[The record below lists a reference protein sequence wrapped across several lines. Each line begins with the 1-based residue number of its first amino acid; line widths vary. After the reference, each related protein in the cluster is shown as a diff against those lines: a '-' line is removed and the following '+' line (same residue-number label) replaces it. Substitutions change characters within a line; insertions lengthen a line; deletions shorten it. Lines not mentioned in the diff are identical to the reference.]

1 MKKTI
6 SLILLA
12 AIFATSNAFA
22 FDNCKDVYE
31 GKFLRRESRRAKT
44 SAIAVWVA
52 AVAVSPI
59 VTPLGAAAFGS
70 AAVILLGSGEG
81 MHWANHKR
89 LLLPHEVKELML
101 MDQAINPD
109 KPLHLKK
116 QKPNERIFRRT
127 VGYDIT
133 FSAETKKDL
142 MEKFVMHLKNKARR
156 QGAGAA
162 QVDDI
167 TTESVS
173 ATIAKLNN
181 AGKALCTHE
190 NGSERALMM
199 FKFENVILWDMEESG
214 KEATSELF

>member
-1 MKKTI
+1 MLVYKWLPTI
-6 SLILLA
+6 RCSHTGSTLLRFYFA
-12 AIFATSNAFA
+12 RIFFLNFA
-22 FDNCKDVYE
+22 C
-31 GKFLRRESRRAKT
+31 
-44 SAIAVWVA
+44 
-52 AVAVSPI
+52 
-59 VTPLGAAAFGS
+59 
-70 AAVILLGSGEG
+70 
-81 MHWANHKR
+81 
-89 LLLPHEVKELML
+89 
-101 MDQAINPD
+101 
-109 KPLHLKK
+109 KK

-214 KEATSELF
+214 EGFTTELY